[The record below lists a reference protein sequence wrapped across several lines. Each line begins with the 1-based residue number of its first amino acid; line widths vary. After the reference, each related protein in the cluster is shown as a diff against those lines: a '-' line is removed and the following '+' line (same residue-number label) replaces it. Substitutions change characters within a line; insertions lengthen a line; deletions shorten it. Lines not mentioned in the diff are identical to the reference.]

1 MGYLILGSI
10 GFVFLTIFDF
20 NKIKRWHGVFK
31 TFFLIGI
38 SLIGL
43 STLSLFFIPVT
54 VFSPP
59 FWLAGFFYI
68 LALLAG
74 LLMFYAL
81 FGALPFKK
89 TYVED
94 KENQTIDTGVYALC
108 RHPGVWGFFMM
119 YLFLFL
125 ATGNILLLY
134 ACILW
139 TALDIIHVWIQDV
152 YFFPKTLQGY
162 ETYQQT
168 TPFLLFNKESFST
181 CVRTLK
187 RI

>member
-10 GFVFLTIFDF
+10 GFVFLTIFDL
-20 NKIKRWHGVFK
+20 NRIKRWHGIFK
-31 TFFLIGI
+31 TFFLVGI

-43 STLSLFFIPVT
+43 STISLYFIPVT

-68 LALLAG
+68 FATISAS
-74 LLMFYAL
+74 LMFYAL

-94 KENQTIDTGVYALC
+94 KTNQTIDTGVYALC

-125 ATGNILLLY
+125 ATGNFLFLV

-152 YFFPKTLQGY
+152 YFFPKTLHGY
-162 ETYQQT
+162 KAYQQS
-168 TPFLLFNKESFST
+168 TPFLLFNAESFST
-181 CVRTLK
+181 CIRTIK
-187 RI
+187 GG